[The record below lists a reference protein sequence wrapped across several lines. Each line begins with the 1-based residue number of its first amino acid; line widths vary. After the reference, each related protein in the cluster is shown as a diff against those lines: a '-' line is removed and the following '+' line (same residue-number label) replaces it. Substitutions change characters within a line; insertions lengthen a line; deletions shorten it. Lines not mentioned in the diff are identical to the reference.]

1 MTGNVKVG
9 KDCSSILIVLEEQ
22 LDSLLDN
29 PAGLLGQLDFKK
41 SQKKPINVNLP
52 LSVQVKFQ
60 ILFRKFTSKVNGCI
74 MSF

>member
-52 LSVQVKFQ
+52 LSVQV
-60 ILFRKFTSKVNGCI
+60 
-74 MSF
+74 